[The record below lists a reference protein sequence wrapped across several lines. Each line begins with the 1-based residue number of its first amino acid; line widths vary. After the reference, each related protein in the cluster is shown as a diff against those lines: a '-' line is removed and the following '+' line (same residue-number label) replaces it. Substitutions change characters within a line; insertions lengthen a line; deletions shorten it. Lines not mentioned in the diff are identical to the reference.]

1 MGDLASLFP
10 FILILGFMGLVIYM
24 QTRQRK
30 KLAARQT
37 QLQESLSV
45 GAPIMLTSGIHGSV
59 AGLDEATVDVEV
71 SPGVI
76 ITVTR
81 QAILEVRGAGAV
93 QFTEDDL
100 TEDDVDDSDTDDD
113 DHDAERVDGEPSTE
127 RPSRRTKPLDDA

>member
-30 KLAARQT
+30 KLAQRQT
-37 QLQESLSV
+37 QLQESLLV
-45 GAPIMLTSGIHGSV
+45 GAPIMLTSGIHGNV

-71 SPGVI
+71 SPGVV
-76 ITVTR
+76 ITVAR
-81 QAILEVRGAGAV
+81 QAVLEVRGGVAEAA

-100 TEDDVDDSDTDDD
+100 VEDDDEV
-113 DHDAERVDGEPSTE
+113 HDELDPERVDEPGSE
-127 RPSRRTKPLDDA
+127 RPSRTTKPLDDA

>member
-45 GAPIMLTSGIHGSV
+45 GAPVMLTSGIHGTV
-59 AGLDEATVDVEV
+59 AGLDEATIDVEV
-71 SPGVI
+71 SPGVV
-76 ITVTR
+76 ITVAR
-81 QAILEVRGAGAV
+81 QAILEVRGAGAEV
-93 QFTEDDL
+93 AQFTEDDL
-100 TEDDVDDSDTDDD
+100 TEDDHDEVRDELDT
-113 DHDAERVDGEPSTE
+113 ERVDGEPGSE
-127 RPSRRTKPLDDA
+127 RPTRTTKPLDDA